1 MPHLT
6 AWPGTA
12 GSSVMTTP
20 AEHVTPPPA
29 APPNGLRQ
37 FLRTTLGSALLPA
50 VIAAALW
57 IAISYATGGSTLFSL
72 GGGILIGVI
81 VFIIGY
87 GLRRLIF
94 DRRRP
99 SPG

>member
-1 MPHLT
+1 MH
-6 AWPGTA
+6 A
-12 GSSVMTTP
+12 P
-20 AEHVTPPPA
+20 ADDVTPPSS
-29 APPNGLRQ
+29 GLRQ
-37 FLRTTLGSALLPA
+37 FLRTTLGSALLSA

-57 IAISYATGGSTLFSL
+57 IAISYTTGGPTLFSL

-87 GLRRLIF
+87 GIRRLIS

-99 SPG
+99 SPDLGQPPQRR